1 MKAKENAIKTSEARR
16 KPGNVELQVLSNK
29 MFNNHNNNNK
39 SNNKSNRQKQSEV
52 K

>member
-29 MFNNHNNNNK
+29 MFNNHNNN
-39 SNNKSNRQKQSEV
+39 KSNRQKQNEV